1 MSELLHHL
9 GTFFLGTAAA
19 LVFLFWLMIRP
30 LKDERALAMM
40 LAGVIASVPI
50 LLAWL
55 SYYAASTVA

>member
-30 LKDERALAMM
+30 LKDERVLAVM
-40 LAGVIASVPI
+40 LASTIVIVPI